1 MQSHAFQRHEADNPT
16 IWLPTG
22 LVAIE
27 SRCARLDETENH
39 VQ

>member
-1 MQSHAFQRHEADNPT
+1 MQSQAFQRHEAGKPT

-22 LVAIE
+22 LVAIGF
-27 SRCARLDETENH
+27 RYARLDETENH